1 MTSLTD
7 INEGFSNNLLVH
19 GVFGI
24 ILSIPFF
31 FLSILLGVLLVALSI
46 SLFTTTNG
54 ILIDTGK
61 MEYKKYNGWFGF
73 KVGKWQHLSNLNSA
87 KLILSVETVK
97 LINIIT
103 LPRAKEAAKSRTFDI
118 VLTDNLNNTTLLYDF
133 LTYKNARK
141 ALECLSAIPGIVI
154 EDKVRDKIAANQAKR
169 RN

>member
-1 MTSLTD
+1 MNNLTD
-7 INEGFSNNLLVH
+7 INEGYTNNLLVH

-31 FLSILLGVLLVALSI
+31 FLSILLGILLIALCI

-54 ILIDTGK
+54 ILIDPGK
-61 MEYKKYNGWFGF
+61 MQYKKYNSWLGF
-73 KVGKWQHLSNLNSA
+73 KVGKWQHLSDLNSA

-118 VLTDNLNNTTLLYDF
+118 VITDSLSNTTLLYDF

-141 ALECLSAIPGIVI
+141 ALECLSSISGVAI